1 VTVNPEIL
9 VWARNTAGLS
19 AEEAARALGF
29 KDTRDRFAVDRLRA
43 LEAGDEQPSHSVLL
57 KMSKLY
63 RRALVVFYLS
73 EPPRIGDR
81 GKDFRTLP
89 GGRPP
94 LYNPLLDALIRD
106 IRGRQATV
114 RALLEETN
122 PKAVDFIGSAS
133 MSDSSE
139 VLASRIKDRFNIS
152 LDEFRRQATVEDA
165 FRYLRETIE
174 AAGVYVL
181 LLGNLGSY
189 HTNLPAEVFRG
200 FAIAD
205 PIAPFIFV
213 NDQDARAAWA
223 FTALHELTHL
233 WLGATGVS
241 GASMETRIEKYC
253 SDVAGELLL
262 PTGEIRALVD
272 LRKAPFAQV
281 IETLSTFASA
291 RNLSRAM
298 VAYRFFRTDAISRR
312 TWEQVTESLRQEWI
326 ASRKK
331 QEQEETIGESG
342 GPSYYVVKRH
352 RLGDAL
358 LDLIRRSLGE
368 GIITYTKA
376 AQVLGVKPTRV
387 APLIYGTLLEGR
399 R

>member
-1 VTVNPEIL
+1 
-9 VWARNTAGLS
+9 
-19 AEEAARALGF
+19 
-29 KDTRDRFAVDRLRA
+29 
-43 LEAGDEQPSHSVLL
+43 
-57 KMSKLY
+57 
-63 RRALVVFYLS
+63 
-73 EPPRIGDR
+73 
-81 GKDFRTLP
+81 
-89 GGRPP
+89 
-94 LYNPLLDALIRD
+94 
-106 IRGRQATV
+106 
-114 RALLEETN
+114 LLEETN

-387 APLIYGTLLEGR
+387 DPLIYGTLLEGR